1 MHAHIGGSAFRF
13 CLLAF
18 CYLLLAAKKAFRI
31 PLEEADKRAVDL
43 VAERPHSFT
52 TTPKQFA
59 DYLGNFH
66 TSVPEITVAASAH
79 KLSLQSFLSGQVNQ
93 GEFCG
98 LQIATCSRLT

>member
-1 MHAHIGGSAFRF
+1 MVRRGLFVC
-13 CLLAF
+13 CLLRTF
-18 CYLLLAAKKAFRI
+18 IGKWGLLLFVLVLWCLAAKKAFRI

-93 GEFCG
+93 GDD
-98 LQIATCSRLT
+98 